1 MIDGKTKLSSDWGEY
16 HTATRT
22 ARFNLDVQ
30 LKTPKNWISTDTL
43 YYDTRKSRAHVV
55 GKYTTDKGRGKEM
68 PSIIRGKDNTITT
81 TDGYFNTAKDEAEL
95 YGRSTVVNK
104 EKTITADTLYYNSET
119 GKNRGKGRVIFVDD
133 KNLQKITCEKMEY
146 NEKIGRGYA
155 TKNLLV
161 MDYSR
166 KDTLYMHADTMR
178 IETFNINTDS
188 VFRKVHCYNK
198 VRTYRVDIQSVCDS
212 LVFNSKDS
220 CLTMYRDPIIWNA
233 GRQLLGEVVKVFMND
248 STVREAHVLGQ
259 ALSVEQLPDSTY
271 YNQVS
276 SKDMYAYF
284 VNGQMRRSDAVRNVR
299 SIYFPIDSKDSTL
312 IGLNYV
318 ETDTMKMYMSPNRQ
332 LERIWMPKAQGTL
345 YPMSQIPPKTRTTCL
360 FGVQKHKVASS
371 KILFAMR
378 HPYNKLR

>member
-1 MIDGKTKLSSDWGEY
+1 
-16 HTATRT
+16 
-22 ARFNLDVQ
+22 
-30 LKTPKNWISTDTL
+30 
-43 YYDTRKSRAHVV
+43 
-55 GKYTTDKGRGKEM
+55 
-68 PSIIRGKDNTITT
+68 
-81 TDGYFNTAKDEAEL
+81 
-95 YGRSTVVNK
+95 
-104 EKTITADTLYYNSET
+104 
-119 GKNRGKGRVIFVDD
+119 
-133 KNLQKITCEKMEY
+133 
-146 NEKIGRGYA
+146 
-155 TKNLLV
+155 

-345 YPMSQIPPKTRTTCL
+345 YPMSQIPPTRYKLDVFAWFDYMRPKDKDDVFIWRAKTQGSELKNIVRHAAPI
-360 FGVQKHKVASS
+360 QQI
-371 KILFAMR
+371 KIDQS
-378 HPYNKLR
+378 PTPKQQVKQGED